1 MSQQELDGTLT
12 GAPPGG
18 GGLADYRPPSMAEAA
33 GWASERNM
41 RQIEETPL
49 PTNIGTL
56 LRTAA
61 VETPDRPVL
70 VFFDDDETITYGEL
84 DRRVDEVTTA
94 LSRLGVRRGT
104 RVSIM
109 VFTQSTYP
117 LTWLAL
123 ARIGAVAQPLN
134 YNYTSRELHFMLT
147 DFGAEFLVID
157 AELLSVFEGM
167 ETAVLPRDRLL
178 VVGDGAQAYPN
189 RWRDIVPLCPA
200 QYRPNREPDLDDL
213 MNVQYTSGT
222 TGLPK
227 GALQTHR
234 FWLTFG
240 RVGAAQFQDRL
251 ERILIAQPFYYIDA
265 QWLMLMTIYRRG
277 TAYVARKQSASR
289 FPGWLKTY
297 RINYCNFPEVVSKQ
311 PAQPDDA
318 ENDMIV
324 ASCYSHRRENYPWYE
339 RRYGFLA
346 RQGFSMTEL
355 GCALYVPMEAGAMT
369 GTGTVGIPVAFR
381 EAKIMDAEGFE
392 VPRGAVGELCVRTK
406 SGLLPRSILQGY
418 HNRPEAT
425 RDAFHE
431 GGWFRTGDAARQDE
445 AGWFFYLGRR
455 KDMVRRN
462 SENISAVEVEGVLRG
477 MVEILEAAVLPVPD
491 ELRGEEVKAYLL
503 LAEGK
508 TPADCP
514 PPVVF
519 AHCER
524 LLARFKIP
532 RYLEYVAE
540 FPRTPSL
547 KIKKSALIAAKPDL
561 CAGSYDR
568 VEGRWR

>member
-1 MSQQELDGTLT
+1 
-12 GAPPGG
+12 
-18 GGLADYRPPSMAEAA
+18 
-33 GWASERNM
+33 
-41 RQIEETPL
+41 
-49 PTNIGTL
+49 
-56 LRTAA
+56 
-61 VETPDRPVL
+61 
-70 VFFDDDETITYGEL
+70 L
-84 DRRVDEVTTA
+84 DRRVDQVAHA
-94 LSRLGVRRGT
+94 LAALGVRRGT
-104 RVSIM
+104 RVGIM

-123 ARIGAVAQPLN
+123 SRIGAVAQPLN
-134 YNYTSRELHFMLT
+134 YNYTSRELHFMLS
-147 DFGAEFLVID
+147 DFGAEFLVVD

-167 ETAVLPRDRLL
+167 ETVMLPRDRLL
-178 VVGDGAQAYPN
+178 VVGDGAPSYPHH
-189 RWRDIVPLCPA
+189 WRDLVPSGPA
-200 QYRPNREPDLDDL
+200 PYRPAREPDLDDL

-240 RVGAAQFQDRL
+240 RVGTAQFQDRL

-265 QWLMLMTIYRRG
+265 QWLLLMTIYRRG

-289 FPGWLKTY
+289 FLSWIKTH

-311 PAQPDDA
+311 PEQPDDA
-318 ENDMIV
+318 KNDMIV

-381 EAKIMDAEGFE
+381 EARIMDAAGRE
-392 VPRGAVGELCVRTK
+392 VPRGTVGELCVRTK
-406 SGLLPRSILQGY
+406 PGFPRSILLGY
-418 HNRPEAT
+418 HNRLEAS

-477 MVEILEAAVLPVPD
+477 MAEIMEAAVLPVPD

-508 TPADCP
+508 TPTDCP
-514 PPVVF
+514 PSLVF

-532 RYLEYVAE
+532 RYLEYVTE

-561 CAGSYDR
+561 RAGSYDR
-568 VEGRWR
+568 AEGRWR